1 MVAVVESVEASDM
14 DNEEFVQRIKE
25 KIERLTQR
33 SVELVVDEDNP
44 EELRLDLER
53 EVPRV
58 VLGAN
63 IYQYSGFAR
72 MCVEYAVESIRRER
86 SIEALEFHM
95 LLARN

>member
-1 MVAVVESVEASDM
+1 MVAVVESVEASNM

-58 VLGAN
+58 VLGSN